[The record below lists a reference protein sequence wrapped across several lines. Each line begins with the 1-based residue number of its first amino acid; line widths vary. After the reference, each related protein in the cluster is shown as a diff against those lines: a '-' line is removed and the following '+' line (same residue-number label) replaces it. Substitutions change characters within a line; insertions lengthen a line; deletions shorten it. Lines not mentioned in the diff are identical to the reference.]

1 MKKFRREGQPFS
13 KTVLPDLNAAAHYAA
28 DKSIA
33 QVKQITR
40 NKIKSVGLGRLS
52 RAVGTSSSTKVRR
65 TKLKDS
71 AFGVIFA
78 RGNVNSRANQ
88 ALLAYTEGA
97 RILPTGGRKWLAYA
111 TKAAGRLIRKQ
122 LPSTGRSRRFGNF
135 RNQPRLN
142 SGVKTRFVPISNSRA
157 MIVLDNALVNN
168 KTGKAKPFGKR
179 TPKGSTRKKYVVLFW
194 LIRFTTRAARFSQH
208 EITRSGSKQIPFY
221 AAQYLNK
228 IQGP

>member
-1 MKKFRREGQPFS
+1 MRKFRREGKPFG

-28 DKSIA
+28 HKSIE
-33 QVKQITR
+33 QVKQRTR

-65 TKLKDS
+65 TKQGES

-78 RGNVNSRANQ
+78 RGNESSRANQ

-97 RILPTGGRKWLAYA
+97 RILPTGGRKWLAYP

-122 LPSTGRSRRFGNF
+122 LPSTGRGRRFGNF
-135 RNQPRLN
+135 RNRPRITGL
-142 SGVKTRFVPISNSRA
+142 KTRFVPINNKRA
-157 MIVLDNALVNN
+157 MIVLDDALVNG
-168 KTGKAKPFGKR
+168 KTGRAKPFGKR
-179 TPKGSTRKKYVVLFW
+179 TPKGSVRKKYVVLFW

-208 EITRSGSKQIPFY
+208 DITKAGSERIPFY

-228 IQGP
+228 VQGP